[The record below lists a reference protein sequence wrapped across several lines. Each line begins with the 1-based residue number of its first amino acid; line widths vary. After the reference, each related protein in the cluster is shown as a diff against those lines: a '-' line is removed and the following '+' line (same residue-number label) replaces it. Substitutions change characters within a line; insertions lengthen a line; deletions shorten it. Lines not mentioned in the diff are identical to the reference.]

1 MDAREQLQLLDRLVA
16 DIGRRVGW
24 NLSYEPYRSEKD
36 GVVEKTRRFGIKL
49 LDRPVSEG
57 SRKNVFAFAEIHQR
71 LGCLDIGTRKKSFT
85 DAEIK
90 RMRYAE
96 AVPNS
101 GFGKHSLRWRI
112 CQAGG
117 VVYVV
122 YDEAVYWLSVACRPS
137 SSCISCGSVTLPRR

>member
-1 MDAREQLQLLDRLVA
+1 MDAHEQLQLLDRLVT
-16 DIGRRVGW
+16 DIGRGVGW

-36 GVVEKTRRFGIKL
+36 GVVEKARRFSIKL
-49 LDRPVSEG
+49 LDRPVSG
-57 SRKNVFAFAEIHQR
+57 VSRKDTFAFAEIHQK

-85 DAEIK
+85 DVEIQ

-101 GFGKHSLRWRI
+101 GFGRHSLRWRI

-117 VVYVV
+117 VV
-122 YDEAVYWLSVACRPS
+122 YDEAVYWLSVACRPP